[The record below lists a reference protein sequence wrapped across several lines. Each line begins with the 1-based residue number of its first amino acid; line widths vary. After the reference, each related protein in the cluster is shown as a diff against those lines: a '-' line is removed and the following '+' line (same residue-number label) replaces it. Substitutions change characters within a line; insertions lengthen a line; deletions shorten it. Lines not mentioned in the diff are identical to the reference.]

1 MTRRIL
7 ATVVLIGVLAACT
20 PAQRNPDG
28 TVPQDAPI
36 ASNGITSQGT
46 ELIVCDLF
54 GGQLVR
60 FDPTTGRISERWGR
74 AEGMFPPD
82 DVIVAP
88 DGTIVFTSPSGN
100 FVGQIRPGGV
110 PEVLAYVGQGVNP
123 IVLEPS
129 GTSVLVGF
137 AFQDGSQV
145 IRIPLDGSPTTVVAS
160 GLPALNSFSI
170 GPDGALWAPS
180 GGVGGL
186 LGTGGIVRIDLTT
199 GAWANVAIQLPDG
212 STGVKFA
219 VAAKWAPGI
228 GLLLLQGIDA
238 AIVLVDPA
246 TGATTLY
253 ADLPTDIADN
263 MTITPTGKLYATG
276 FSGAIMEVLADRSVR
291 SVPVGA

>member
-7 ATVVLIGVLAACT
+7 ATVILIGALTSCT
-20 PAQRNPDG
+20 PTQRNPDG
-28 TVPQDAPI
+28 SVPQDAPI
-36 ASNGITSQGT
+36 ATNGITFQGT

-88 DGTIVFTSPSGN
+88 DGTIVFTSPNGN
-100 FVGQIRPGGV
+100 FVGQIRPGGA

-137 AFQDGSQV
+137 AFQDGSQLLRV
-145 IRIPLDGSPTTVVAS
+145 PLDGSPTTVVAS

-199 GAWANVAIQLPDG
+199 GTWANVPIHLPDG

-228 GLLLLQGIDA
+228 GLLLLQGIGA
-238 AIVLVDPA
+238 AIFLVDPA
-246 TGATTLY
+246 TGSTTLY
-253 ADLPTDIADN
+253 ADLATDIADN
-263 MTITPTGKLYATG
+263 MTITPAGKLYATG
-276 FSGAIMEVLADRSVR
+276 FSGAIMEVMADRSVR
-291 SVPVGA
+291 PVPIGA